1 MRPGDPERR
10 VRRRWWRRDRTGTPG
25 AVVIAPLA
33 RRQIPELL
41 AIEARIFPRPW
52 TANLYYSE
60 LAQPASRV
68 YLAATVDG
76 AIVGYIGCMLV
87 VDEGHITTVGVAP
100 EWHRRGIGTRL
111 MHAITSAAIDRGAR
125 SLTLEVRMSNVGAQE
140 LYRAFGF
147 APAGIRKNYY
157 PEVNEDG
164 LVMWASDVDRPE
176 YRTRIDTLL
185 ADHEAKGAAGGDAPS
200 SRAHDPEGSTPPG
213 VGGS

>member
-1 MRPGDPERR
+1 
-10 VRRRWWRRDRTGTPG
+10 
-25 AVVIAPLA
+25 
-33 RRQIPELL
+33 
-41 AIEARIFPRPW
+41 
-52 TANLYYSE
+52 
-60 LAQPASRV
+60 
-68 YLAATVDG
+68 
-76 AIVGYIGCMLV
+76 
-87 VDEGHITTVGVAP
+87 
-100 EWHRRGIGTRL
+100 
-111 MHAITSAAIDRGAR
+111 
-125 SLTLEVRMSNVGAQE
+125 MSNVGAQE

-185 ADHEAKGAAGGDAPS
+185 ADLEAKGAAGGDAPS